1 MGLPELRR
9 TAQVV
14 YGANEPSPFR
24 LVFISQTLTENP
36 QNMSPHWREGMF
48 CGFCCGMDTDSLL
61 KCFVLIGFTQP
72 LDKLEFGGESPLTMR
87 YGLRVDNP
95 HPLGPST
102 GTA

>member
-24 LVFISQTLTENP
+24 LVFINQTLTENP

-72 LDKLEFGGESPLTMR
+72 LDKLLFGGESPLTMR

>member
-48 CGFCCGMDTDSLL
+48 CGFCCGMDMDSLL
-61 KCFVLIGFTQP
+61 KCFGICQAAALASP
-72 LDKLEFGGESPLTMR
+72 FGRGAPVGGRRGPSQSR
-87 YGLRVDNP
+87 
-95 HPLGPST
+95 LGP
-102 GTA
+102 

>member
-48 CGFCCGMDTDSLL
+48 CGFCCGMDMDSLL

-72 LDKLEFGGESPLTMR
+72 LDKLEFGEFSTHAVILSERSESKDLPTWDS
-87 YGLRVDNP
+87 G
-95 HPLGPST
+95 
-102 GTA
+102 

>member
-48 CGFCCGMDTDSLL
+48 CGFCCGMDMDSLL

-72 LDKLEFGGESPLTMR
+72 VEKLLFVGMPKASP
-87 YGLRVDNP
+87 V
-95 HPLGPST
+95 
-102 GTA
+102 

>member
-72 LDKLEFGGESPLTMR
+72 LDKLLFSEE
-87 YGLRVDNP
+87 
-95 HPLGPST
+95 LGIRSEELEVIKVLSLLS
-102 GTA
+102 

>member
-48 CGFCCGMDTDSLL
+48 CGFCCGMDMDSLL

-72 LDKLEFGGESPLTMR
+72 LEKLLFGGESPLTMR